1 MLNVVDVS
9 NKGIDNILAD
19 INTIDQELKSF
30 SDDLILKDKWLVLN
44 KIDLLDKK
52 KLAEIMGQISDKI
65 DHRVYTTSAI
75 EKAGLENLCKDIYHY
90 LKEEN
95 E

>member
-1 MLNVVDVS
+1 MLYVEEVS
-9 NKGIDNILAD
+9 NICIDYILAD
-19 INTIDQELKSF
+19 INTIHQELKSF

-52 KLAEIMGQISDKI
+52 KLAEIMRQINDRI

-90 LKEEN
+90 LKEKN